1 MGMTD
6 PPLSP
11 DHLSRARLRLRKTV
25 PMRGVGS
32 HLRRRAGQ
40 SLEFRD
46 YRDYQ
51 LGDDIRRVDWRAS
64 ARKSPARD
72 WVLKLFEAEEQLNLM
87 ILVDDRAAMRLPD
100 RAEKLLFALWALRA
114 LALVAG
120 EAGDS
125 IVLARMF
132 TSNSRIVSVSGRAC
146 ASAAEA
152 FAEDLWSSSAASLD
166 ATPVF
171 EPNRLRRHLFPASVV
186 VVLSDLLFADEDGS
200 IGAFLKDAQKSWRQ
214 VIIQPFDTID
224 AELASLTTTGGI
236 KVSDTEGRSFGDAVF
251 TPDAQ
256 LVRDLRMRLDALR
269 AAHENRWRGP
279 GILYELPFVWPLSPD
294 RTTLANHFRAT
305 FLTSGLFRAVSAR
318 GGVV

>member
-1 MGMTD
+1 MGETD

-11 DHLSRARLRLRKTV
+11 DHLSRTRLRLRKTV
-25 PMRGVGS
+25 PMRGVGG

-51 LGDDIRRVDWRAS
+51 IGDDIRRVDWRAS
-64 ARKSPARD
+64 ARKGPARD

-114 LALVAG
+114 LAHVAG

-132 TSNSRIVSVSGRAC
+132 TPNTRIVSASGRAC

-171 EPNRLRRHLFPASVV
+171 EPNRLRRHLLPASVV

-200 IGAFLKDAQKSWRQ
+200 VGAFLKDAQKSWRQ
-214 VIIQPFDTID
+214 VILQPLDTVD
-224 AELASLTTTGGI
+224 AELAGLTASGGI
-236 KVSDTEGRSFGDAVF
+236 KVSDTEGRRFGDAVF
-251 TPDAQ
+251 TADAQ

-279 GILYELPFVWPLSPD
+279 GLVCERPFVWPLSPD
-294 RTTLANHFRAT
+294 RTTLADHFRAT
-305 FLTSGLFRAVSAR
+305 FLTSGLFRAVTAR